1 VKVFSRFRFLV
12 TFVLSLITHCFASLN
27 FRLQNAHNQLTLS
40 CHLESKF
47 PTMTLAQYDIK
58 LQWALGVI
66 LNHSK
71 NRKLRSQVTFCIL
84 TFFLTIAIT
93 LTF

>member
-1 VKVFSRFRFLV
+1 
-12 TFVLSLITHCFASLN
+12 
-27 FRLQNAHNQLTLS
+27 
-40 CHLESKF
+40 
-47 PTMTLAQYDIK
+47 MTLAQYDIK
-58 LQWALGVI
+58 LLWALGVI

-84 TFFLTIAIT
+84 TFFLTIATT